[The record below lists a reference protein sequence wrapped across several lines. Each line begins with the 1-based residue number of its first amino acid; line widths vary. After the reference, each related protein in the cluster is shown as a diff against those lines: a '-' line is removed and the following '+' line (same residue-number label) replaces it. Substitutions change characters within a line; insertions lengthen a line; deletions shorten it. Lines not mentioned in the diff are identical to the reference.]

1 MIHTYDLFFFLIII
15 MKLCMHV
22 WYFMVWFGQP
32 CCHNDAT
39 ISMSCLLRLGPHSN
53 NIGGLIPLV
62 VKAFYVIGSCLVI
75 YACLFFNLD
84 YSPKIFSKKILWSSV
99 NNCLAKTKKKDK
111 LNAFLIFF
119 SLILFKKFKFAFENS
134 DPTNPLGKKRHHL
147 LP

>member
-1 MIHTYDLFFFLIII
+1 MTHEYDFLLLFIII
-15 MKLCMHV
+15 IRKLCMHV

-75 YACLFFNLD
+75 RACLFFNLD
-84 YSPKIFSKKILWSSV
+84 YSPKSKIFIKKILRSFSFV

-119 SLILFKKFKFAFENS
+119 FFLFYLKIWN
-134 DPTNPLGKKRHHL
+134 L
-147 LP
+147 LLKIVTQQTP

>member
-1 MIHTYDLFFFLIII
+1 

-39 ISMSCLLRLGPHSN
+39 ISMSCLLRLGLHSN
-53 NIGGLIPLV
+53 NIGRLIPLV

-84 YSPKIFSKKILWSSV
+84 YSLKIFSKRIPRSFI
-99 NNCLAKTKKKDK
+99 NNCLAKTKKKGQIK
-111 LNAFLIFF
+111 RFFNNFF
-119 SLILFKKFKFAFENS
+119 SFILFKNFKFAFENS